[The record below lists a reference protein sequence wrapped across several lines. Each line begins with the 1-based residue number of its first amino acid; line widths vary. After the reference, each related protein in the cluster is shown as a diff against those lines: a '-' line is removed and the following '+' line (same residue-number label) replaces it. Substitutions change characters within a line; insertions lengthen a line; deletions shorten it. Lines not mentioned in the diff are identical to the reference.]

1 MQAWTQIASQASRR
15 VVDSLHSRN
24 DNTLARGWKNH
35 FTAQAR
41 IRIRAYRRWEN
52 SFKKHKREF
61 EFTFAKGGR
70 KCPTKCKREFEFA
83 LARERE
89 KCNCFKQNNTMHRN
103 SQKRYYGDY
112 VYSITC
118 NTQNKFP
125 FFKKKEFCDIFMN
138 VLFNTKSLKKFEL
151 YAFCLNYDHFHIL
164 LRPDESVANVS
175 QIMQCLK
182 KNVSQDI
189 NKLMLENIL
198 LSKFPIYVS
207 ANSNSRLQEEG
218 ENALQNVSANSN
230 SRLQEEGEIISQCR
244 REHRLLRKSARN
256 DNAPTEDGEMFSKNV
271 SANSNSNLQ
280 EELENAP
287 QNVSANSN
295 SRLQKEGKKFQRQ
308 KSFHDHIIRNEWDFV
323 QHLKYI
329 QFNYLK
335 HDMPEDRKY
344 TSYKNNK
351 LIDYLNINW

>member
-1 MQAWTQIASQASRR
+1 
-15 VVDSLHSRN
+15 
-24 DNTLARGWKNH
+24 
-35 FTAQAR
+35 
-41 IRIRAYRRWEN
+41 
-52 SFKKHKREF
+52 
-61 EFTFAKGGR
+61 
-70 KCPTKCKREFEFA
+70 
-83 LARERE
+83 
-89 KCNCFKQNNTMHRN
+89 MHRN

-189 NKLMLENIL
+189 NKLMLANIL

-207 ANSNSRLQEEG
+207 ANSNSRLQEKGENALQNVSASTDYFASLKEKGENALQNVSASTDYFASLKEKGENALQNVSANSNLRLQEKG

-230 SRLQEEGEIISQCR
+230 SRLQEEGE
-244 REHRLLRKSARN
+244 
-256 DNAPTEDGEMFSKNV
+256 
-271 SANSNSNLQ
+271 
-280 EELENAP
+280 
-287 QNVSANSN
+287 
-295 SRLQKEGKKFQRQ
+295 KFQRQ
-308 KSFHDHIIRNEWDFV
+308 KSFHDHIIRNE
-323 QHLKYI
+323 
-329 QFNYLK
+329 
-335 HDMPEDRKY
+335 
-344 TSYKNNK
+344 
-351 LIDYLNINW
+351 